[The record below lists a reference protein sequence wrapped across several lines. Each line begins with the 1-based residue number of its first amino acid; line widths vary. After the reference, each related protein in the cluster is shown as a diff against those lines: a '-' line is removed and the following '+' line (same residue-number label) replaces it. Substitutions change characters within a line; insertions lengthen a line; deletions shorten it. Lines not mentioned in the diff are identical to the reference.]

1 MNISR
6 LRKPLFPLLS
16 ISAALLIS
24 VLTLYAHYWLIP
36 LYEMCKTDH
45 IVNEVGTIAR
55 VSTTFVTEPERHRQ
69 KYTVLSLQNGQNLYI
84 YHDLVAYFEKSHS
97 AVNSLLNS
105 QVLVSYLQRDTFG
118 DHGYVLVSLHID
130 DKGIF
135 TLEDTAHVFWNHIK
149 SPIHTCTITLIVLWT
164 AYFSLCIFVWLH
176 QKRTRKVRKKHPR

>member
-6 LRKPLFPLLS
+6 LRRPLFPLLS

-69 KYTVLSLQNGQNLYI
+69 KYTVLSLQNGQNARKLGVYG
-84 YHDLVAYFEKSHS
+84 LQET
-97 AVNSLLNS
+97 
-105 QVLVSYLQRDTFG
+105 QRDFLPEGLPPRG
-118 DHGYVLVSLHID
+118 DRRPLLP
-130 DKGIF
+130 
-135 TLEDTAHVFWNHIK
+135 EEWA
-149 SPIHTCTITLIVLWT
+149 
-164 AYFSLCIFVWLH
+164 
-176 QKRTRKVRKKHPR
+176 